1 MKEGEMT
8 SEEQRL
14 PERGLTSLSQ
24 GINSGSSLNLNPP
37 HGCHVLFIHLFML
50 IHIFDVMKP
59 VTLSYPYGDSG
70 SFHRDLQYR
79 HANRC

>member
-37 HGCHVLFIHLFML
+37 MAAMSYSFIYSCLYTSL
-50 IHIFDVMKP
+50 
-59 VTLSYPYGDSG
+59 TL
-70 SFHRDLQYR
+70 
-79 HANRC
+79 